1 MLWGVIAL
9 AIFGLF
15 AIWPKR
21 SPRGKAGKGKD
32 VPKPLRGSWVVRED
46 QGKRLWAEELRAREL
61 DPTALVPFGN
71 GMLLPDAECQHTKI
85 VGTTGSGKS
94 TAIKHL
100 LSAVERR
107 PAQRV
112 VIVDPDG
119 GYARLFFDSARRDR
133 ILNPFDS
140 RTVGWNLS
148 SDLQEDYEARHLAA
162 ALIPDSSGESG
173 EWRTYAQVL
182 CSAVILALRER
193 RELTPEALYHAVV
206 QSDDPTLAELVSGSP
221 AARYFSK
228 DNEKML
234 NSVRSVAATALSGLS
249 HVRSGDLSLR
259 DYARGDDRG
268 WIFITYQAPQIAE
281 LKGMISAWMRIVI
294 FSLMSRPEGD
304 SGTWLIVDELDSLG
318 KISGLTDALPRLR
331 KFGGRVVLA
340 FQSIGPV
347 TELYGHGFAGAV
359 VENAS
364 NTLIL
369 RCSDSGERSGGT
381 AQFASALIGQREV
394 MRTTSSTSETQGSSL
409 QHGLRIA
416 PGTNRSKVSGT
427 NTAPTVEQAVLSA
440 QIEGLEN
447 LRGYAHS
454 HGMPFWSRCTLPR
467 YEGEPVAEAFVPRAA
482 PSLRALGVREDTTSP
497 ET

>member
-1 MLWGVIAL
+1 MLW
-9 AIFGLF
+9 AIMAIGIFAAF

-21 SPRGKAGKGKD
+21 TSPRGSKSKD
-32 VPKPLRGSWVVRED
+32 VPRPLRGTWLAREE
-46 QGKRLWAEELRAREL
+46 QGRRLWQEELARRGL
-61 DPTALVPFGN
+61 DAADLVPFG
-71 GMLLPDAECQHTKI
+71 GGYILPECECQHTKI

-100 LSAVERR
+100 LAAVERR
-107 PAQRV
+107 PAQRA

-119 GYARLFFDSARRDR
+119 GYARLFFDPARGDR

-148 SDLQEDYEARHLAA
+148 SDLQEDYDARHLAA

-173 EWRTYAQVL
+173 EWRTYAQTL
-182 CSAVILALRER
+182 AAAVILALRAR
-193 RELTPEALYHAVV
+193 GELTPETLYHRIVLA
-206 QSDDPTLAELVSGSP
+206 SDADLRELVAGSP

-228 DNEKML
+228 DNERML

-268 WIFITYQAPQIAE
+268 WLFITYQAPQIAE

-304 SGTWLIVDELDSLG
+304 SGTWLIIDELDSLG

-331 KFGGRVVLA
+331 KFGGRIVLA

-347 TELYGHGFAGAV
+347 TEINGHGFSGAII
-359 VENAS
+359 ENAS

-381 AQFASALIGQREV
+381 AQFAAQLVGQREV

-416 PGTNRSKVSGT
+416 PGTNRSKVAGT
-427 NTAPTVEQAVLSA
+427 NTAPVVEPAVLPA
-440 QIEGLEN
+440 QIEGLAN
-447 LRGYAHS
+447 LTGYCHS
-454 HGMPFWSRCTLPR
+454 HGIPFWIRCALPIFER
-467 YEGEPVAEAFVPRAA
+467 EQVAEAYVPRAVGA
-482 PSLRALGVREDTTSP
+482 EDQT
-497 ET
+497 